1 MTSQNNAES
10 RQPETSENRSNSD
23 ENRENWQSNHNNQQK
38 LQKNSASYTE
48 KYFEGQISQ
57 IGGVLALQGETNVQ
71 KRVSYDKFRD
81 LLCNYVATEL
91 NEANNVTCLIRNL
104 EDPVEKFEKNKPKME
119 KKRMDQTRN
128 YQI

>member
-1 MTSQNNAES
+1 MTSQNNTES
-10 RQPETSENRSNSD
+10 RQPETRENRSNSD
-23 ENRENWQSNHNNQQK
+23 ENRENRQSNQNNQQK
-38 LQKNSASYTE
+38 SQINSVSYTE

-57 IGGVLALQGETNVQ
+57 IGGVLALQGETHVQ

-104 EDPVEKFEKNKPKME
+104 EDPVEKFEKNKPMME
-119 KKRMDQTRN
+119 KSGWIR
-128 YQI
+128 